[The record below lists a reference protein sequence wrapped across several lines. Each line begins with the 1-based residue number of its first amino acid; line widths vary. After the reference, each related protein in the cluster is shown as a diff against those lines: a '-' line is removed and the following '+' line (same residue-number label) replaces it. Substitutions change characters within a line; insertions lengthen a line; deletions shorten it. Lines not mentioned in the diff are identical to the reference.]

1 MIGGNGLHSA
11 EMQST
16 SRTQHFVFLALQ
28 EEMLASFSHAGTG
41 RWVHQH
47 KCSIYKEVTWAE
59 NIASPS
65 VHFSTGSYLSQDWGV
80 PTMSDPS
87 TEATASISAPQTN
100 GASPSK
106 PTILLIHGLW
116 MTSSCWEDVRTID
129 FLNFFVPLLSWETM
143 PAVFSALFAFKT
155 YLNMN
160 ILTPVS
166 SSG

>member
-16 SRTQHFVFLALQ
+16 SRTQHFVFLALR
-28 EEMLASFSHAGTG
+28 EEMLASFSHAGTADEYINTCAKYIK
-41 RWVHQH
+41 RSPRPKISPLPQLTSQH
-47 KCSIYKEVTWAE
+47 AVTSCK
-59 NIASPS
+59 IK
-65 VHFSTGSYLSQDWGV
+65 GV

-87 TEATASISAPQTN
+87 TEATASVSAPQTN

-129 FLNFFVPLLSWETM
+129 FLNFFVPLLS
-143 PAVFSALFAFKT
+143 
-155 YLNMN
+155 
-160 ILTPVS
+160 
-166 SSG
+166 